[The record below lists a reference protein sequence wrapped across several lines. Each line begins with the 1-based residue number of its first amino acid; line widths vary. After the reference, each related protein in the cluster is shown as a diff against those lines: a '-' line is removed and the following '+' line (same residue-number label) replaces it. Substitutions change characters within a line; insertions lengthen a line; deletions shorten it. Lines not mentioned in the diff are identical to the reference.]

1 MKVLCFF
8 KHHNVSASMVN
19 QLLLLS
25 LTITYKNMTSYVSY
39 GVTADIFAVQN
50 LTVKIEHGHTFT
62 YISWISLIA
71 NASLAADTSGHLH
84 LSHFKCGK
92 LLL

>member
-1 MKVLCFF
+1 LCNDIDRNLSFIRAEFNMKVLCFF

-62 YISWISLIA
+62 YIS
-71 NASLAADTSGHLH
+71 
-84 LSHFKCGK
+84 
-92 LLL
+92 